1 MRTGAQAVGVGVIG
15 RGLNAPARGGER
27 GFALLLVFLMAAVI
41 GITLWAELPRV
52 ALQSQRAKEQMLV
65 ERGEQYKRAI
75 QLFLRANKGT
85 RYPADMDD
93 LDRGFNNLR
102 FLRHRYKDPMTGKD
116 EWRIIHIQG
125 GVLTDSL
132 LSKPK
137 DNGKPEATTLGQNI
151 SALPG
156 LGELAGQGQALP
168 NAVNRRRASEGG
180 TGGGIGP
187 DGQPIQPAEPANGM
201 QPSAG
206 PTAGI
211 FQPGVAPEGTPQPGA
226 GPAPGIFQPGVVPG
240 GMPQPSLGI
249 PGMPGGPGMPFGA
262 APGSGG
268 IPGMP
273 GMGQFPGQSPGV
285 PGQLGLPG
293 SNAGANAG
301 ANGQTGGATG
311 DGGSTVGSYGPTVGG
326 GTLTGAQPNAPGVA
340 GGSNPANGPNAANGM
355 GPGAALAPGGAA
367 ASMLNGLLTTPNPRG
382 FPGNGQAGTVIGG
395 GMAGV
400 ASKMDSEGLM
410 VYNDRTNYKEWE
422 FVYDKSKDR
431 PLQDPR
437 AMMVGNQMGTPSS
450 TTQSPTTPPGQPGM
464 FNQPGQSGSAGQVG
478 PSAPM
483 GPGGQMGSSGQTG
496 SNGQPGSQAG
506 GGGYGQGGPPDIRPG
521 KK

>member
-1 MRTGAQAVGVGVIG
+1 MKTSAGT
-15 RGLNAPARGGER
+15 NAPARKAPDERLPLADGKAREAAARDGER

-132 LSKPK
+132 LTKPK
-137 DNGKPEATTLGQNI
+137 DSGKPEATTLGQNI

-156 LGELAGQGQALP
+156 LGELAGGGQALP
-168 NAVNRRRASEGG
+168 NAMNRRRASEGG

-187 DGQPIQPAEPANGM
+187 DGQPIQPTDPASGM
-201 QPSAG
+201 PAGAG
-206 PTAGI
+206 PT
-211 FQPGVAPEGTPQPGA
+211 
-226 GPAPGIFQPGVVPG
+226 PGIFQPGAVPG
-240 GMPQPSLGI
+240 GTPQPALGI

-262 APGSGG
+262 APGSAG

-273 GMGQFPGQSPGV
+273 GSGQFPGQFPGQPPGV

-293 SNAGANAG
+293 SNPGTNAG
-301 ANGQTGGATG
+301 GASGQTAGNMG
-311 DGGSTVGSYGPTVGG
+311 DGGSTVGSYGSTVGG
-326 GTLTGAQPNAPGVA
+326 GTLTGLPPNAAGVA
-340 GGSNPANGPNAANGM
+340 GGFNPANGPNAANGM
-355 GPGAALAPGGAA
+355 GPGGGLAPNSAA
-367 ASMLNGLLTTPNPRG
+367 GDMLNRMLTSPRPGGPPGL
-382 FPGNGQAGTVIGG
+382 GQNQGTVIGG

-437 AMMVGNQMGTPSS
+437 SMMVGNQMGTPSPSPQS
-450 TTQSPTTPPGQPGM
+450 TATPPGQPGM
-464 FNQPGQSGSAGQVG
+464 FSQPGQSVPSGQ
-478 PSAPM
+478 A
-483 GPGGQMGSSGQTG
+483 GPGGHTGPTGQT
-496 SNGQPGSQAG
+496 STPAST
-506 GGGYGQGGPPDIRPG
+506 GGYGQGGPPDIRPG
-521 KK
+521 RK